1 MKNGAIAALLVATI
15 MAAGVAGYSFGN
27 VNEHTV
33 TSVST
38 FVTTSTGITTFVST
52 VLETTTTTSTFTP
65 TAPFQNLITFLG
77 SPRGCALAFCVNSTL
92 VNHLGSNITVVM
104 FAWFRNATTGQNV
117 TTLDKNS
124 ADASVCT
131 VDFRR
136 PSTCIIVDF
145 LLSGTYEVTLT
156 VLALDGKTVLSPII
170 TALVTN

>member
-1 MKNGAIAALLVATI
+1 MRVGVVAALFVVAI
-15 MAAGVAGYSFGN
+15 LAGAGVGYLIGN

-38 FVTTSTGITTFVST
+38 FVTTSAATTTFFST
-52 VLETTTTTSTFTP
+52 VLETTTTTSTVTQ
-65 TAPFQNLITFLG
+65 TAPFRNLITFLG

-92 VNHLGSNITVVM
+92 VNHLGSNISVVM
-104 FAWFRNATTGQNV
+104 LAWFQDATTGQNV

-124 ADASVCT
+124 IDASVCT

-136 PSTCIIVDF
+136 PSTCIVVDF
-145 LLSGTYEVTLT
+145 LLSGPYEVTLT
-156 VLALDGKTVLSPII
+156 VLALDGKTVLSPTI